1 MRPQSNIMHIFSR
14 TGRIGCQTPI
24 RSQGL
29 ADARNPIGSTH
40 CDRKSSRSFK
50 HWMML
55 SAFTLLLALH
65 DQPLLAEER
74 SPSFEA
80 TAIEPVVAPLSEAL
94 TFARVHAPGGEEIV
108 LVADFENETLWGMP
122 VSKLGISG
130 IADPIDAA
138 ALLMPRTDLGAQL
151 SKRENLTT
159 YSMTDVL
166 SAAGDSAANIGTGTN
181 FPEHA
186 EEARLDGV
194 FSFPKFGRPMPPRT
208 QVFLDKQ
215 KQLLDYEVE
224 MCVRFDRTLK
234 SIADFDSAVAGFF
247 LCADFTDRA
256 EMIRRINVADPLS
269 GIGFTDGKSGPDYFP
284 TGPFLVVPRDWR
296 SFIANERIVTEVDG
310 QQRQDA
316 RGREMILDFRKL
328 VDKILADDGDKNFS
342 YKGEPVSLTTEPA
355 SLPRGVN
362 LMSGTAE
369 GVVYRAPTKDELS
382 SANSIAAQ
390 QAIDVREALVE
401 VMFNEEREKQSYLEP
416 GSVVTYRSMRLG
428 EIKVKV
434 ATAQ

>member
-1 MRPQSNIMHIFSR
+1 MRPQSNIMHIFRR
-14 TGRIGCQTPI
+14 TGTIGYRTPI

-29 ADARNPIGSTH
+29 AKGLNPIGSTH
-40 CDRKSSRSFK
+40 RDRKSCRSIK
-50 HWMML
+50 HWIMG

-65 DQPLLAEER
+65 GQPLLANER

-80 TAIEPVVAPLSEAL
+80 TAFEPVVAPLSEAL
-94 TFARVHAPGGEEIV
+94 TFARVLTPRGEEIV
-108 LVADFENETLWGMP
+108 LVADFENENLRGMP

-138 ALLMPRTDLGAQL
+138 ALLMQRTDFYVEL

-159 YSMTDVL
+159 YRMTDVL
-166 SAAGDSAANIGTGTN
+166 SAAGDSAVNIGTGTN

-186 EEARLDGV
+186 EETRLEGV
-194 FSFPKFGRPMPPRT
+194 FSFPKFGRPTPPRT
-208 QVFLDKQ
+208 QVFLNKQ

-234 SIADFDSAVAGFF
+234 SIADFDRAVAGFF

-310 QQRQDA
+310 QKRQDA
-316 RGREMILDFRKL
+316 RGREMILDFRRL
-328 VDKILADDGDKNFS
+328 VEKILADDGSKRFS
-342 YKGEPVSLTTEPA
+342 YKGNPVSLTTVPT

-382 SANSIAAQ
+382 SANSVAAQ
-390 QAIDVREALVE
+390 RSIGLREALVE
-401 VMFNEEREKQSYLEP
+401 VMFNVEREKRSYLQP
-416 GSVVTYRSMRLG
+416 GSAVTYRSTRLG
-428 EIKVKV
+428 EIKIRV
-434 ATAQ
+434 AATQ